1 LRCQIG
7 TCALCPL
14 PKCPSWFEPSSPIR
28 VATADEVRTAALAG
42 EHASVLFIVD
52 EEATAAD
59 FPVLVV
65 DLSPTARNAFRC
77 IARELWG
84 VDNNL
89 NLADME
95 WDEFA
100 SSTGSAGVFRGFRQ

>member
-1 LRCQIG
+1 LRRP
-7 TCALCPL
+7 TRSVP
-14 PKCPSWFEPSSPIR
+14 P
-28 VATADEVRTAALAG
+28 ALAG

-65 DLSPTARNAFRC
+65 DLSPTARKAFRC

-89 NLADME
+89 NLANME

-100 SSTGSAGVFRGFRQ
+100 SSTASDGVFRGFRE

>member
-1 LRCQIG
+1 VSL
-7 TCALCPL
+7 L
-14 PKCPSWFEPSSPIR
+14 
-28 VATADEVRTAALAG
+28 VRTFVADPCCDGRRGPYRRAPG

-65 DLSPTARNAFRC
+65 HLSPTARNAFRC

-100 SSTGSAGVFRGFRQ
+100 SSTGSDGVVRGFRE